1 MAKHRMQKD
10 SGLTRGTR
18 NALVAGAVAA
28 TGLTMAA
35 PVASADTITIDGIG
49 DFQVPD
55 GLGQFADLV
64 GGTAQI
70 AENSFESVR
79 SVGDRALA
87 AARTKV
93 GSPYVYG
100 AAGPSAFDCSGL
112 VHWAYQ
118 QAGVDLPRVS
128 NAQGQVG
135 TAVPLNDLR
144 PGDILM
150 WKGGGHVALYAGDG
164 QIVHAYTTGQPVSYA
179 PLDLNSIAT
188 ARRL

>member
-1 MAKHRMQKD
+1 MQKE

-18 NALVAGAVAA
+18 SALIAGAVAA

-35 PVASADTITIDGIG
+35 PTASADTITIDGLG
-49 DFQVPD
+49 QFEVPD
-55 GLGQFADLV
+55 GLGQFADVLSGAGV
-64 GGTAQI
+64 SLDGGH
-70 AENSFESVR
+70 NPFDNDR
-79 SVGDRALA
+79 SVGQRALA
-87 AARTKV
+87 AAQTKV

-135 TAVPLNDLR
+135 RAVSLDDLR

-150 WKGGGHVALYAGDG
+150 WNGGGHVALYAGDG
-164 QIVHAYTTGQPVSYA
+164 QVLHAYTTGQPVTYA
-179 PLDLNSIAT
+179 PLDRSSIAT

>member
-1 MAKHRMQKD
+1 MQKE

-18 NALVAGAVAA
+18 SALIAGAVAA

-35 PVASADTITIDGIG
+35 PAASADTISIDGLG
-49 DFQVPD
+49 QFDVPD
-55 GLGQFADLV
+55 GLGQFADMLNGAGAS
-64 GGTAQI
+64 GGDL
-70 AENSFESVR
+70 NPLDHDR
-79 SVGDRALA
+79 SVGQRALA
-87 AARTKV
+87 AAQTKV

-100 AAGPSAFDCSGL
+100 ASGPSAFDCSGL

-118 QAGVDLPRVS
+118 QVGVDLPRVS

-135 TAVPLNDLR
+135 HEVSMDDLR

-150 WKGGGHVALYAGDG
+150 WHGGGHVALYAGDG
-164 QIVHAYTTGQPVSYA
+164 QVLHAYTTGQPVTYA
-179 PLDLNSIAT
+179 PLDPSSVAT